1 MGSVKD
7 LKVNLESKILSCK
20 KVVIIPHNRIDFDAF
35 ASAIG
40 ISLIA
45 DKLKKHSVIV
55 MDDPVYNIDSSVKNV
70 IDKARKKYNI
80 INKEKYLSEKENND
94 LIILT
99 DTNKSNLICL
109 EEEIKEIDNNNIVII
124 DHHDKGEK
132 TVKANNTYIDTNSS
146 SASEF

>member
-1 MGSVKD
+1 MENIRD
-7 LKVNLESKILSCK
+7 LRVNLESKILSCK

-55 MDDPVYNIDSSVKNV
+55 VDDPIYNIDSSVKNV
-70 IDKARKKYNI
+70 IDTARKKYHI
-80 INKEKYLSEKENND
+80 INKEKYLSEKDDND

-109 EEEIKEIDNNNIVII
+109 EEEIKQLNKGVRGESLWII
-124 DHHDKGEK
+124 
-132 TVKANNTYIDTNSS
+132 N
-146 SASEF
+146 